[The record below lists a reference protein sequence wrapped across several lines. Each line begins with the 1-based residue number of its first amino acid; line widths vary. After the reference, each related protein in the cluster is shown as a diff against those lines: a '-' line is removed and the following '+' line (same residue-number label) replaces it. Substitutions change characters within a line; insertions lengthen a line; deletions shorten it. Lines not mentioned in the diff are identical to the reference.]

1 MKIKKV
7 IFCLICC
14 SAILSCQTAGK
25 VQKYKSAITKPT
37 ISSNTDQNKKNQA
50 KKNRADQSKSKDA
63 TFVYSPA
70 VPIEKNKTA
79 KSSSKNLTPGHLS
92 LELDEVRI
100 GQAIKIIL
108 GDLLKQ
114 TYVLPPNIK
123 GRVTLKTARPLTK
136 EQMYAMLQSVLKL
149 NNLSL
154 RMSGD
159 LLEIIPIPMI
169 GNSVKQFTR
178 AQDLRGH
185 VIEAIPLRHISVKQ
199 MTKLITPLIS
209 NTMSIPP
216 SNANDVIL
224 IAGTAEDRKT
234 ARKAITFLD
243 IDQMARQHIGLFKL
257 KNSAPKE
264 VISELKQI
272 FHPNGGSIVSFTGIK
287 RLNAILAIA
296 PSENYIQ
303 RAKTWVKRLDKTIN
317 ADQRRLFVY
326 FVKHGVAGD
335 LVKTLKGVF
344 AGNPNKQNSV
354 NQNTNQSSD
363 SISTNEDILSNELP
377 RFNSD
382 KKSNSI
388 LIWAT
393 GKEYELI
400 SEVLIKLDMMPS
412 QVLIEGTVLEVT
424 LKNDLRYGLKYLI
437 EAGEFQSIFTR
448 EGANV
453 SSTLPGFSASI
464 GGPNSTKVI
473 IDALS
478 ELTDVRVVSSPQLLV
493 MDGGTAR
500 LHVGDQVP
508 IVKRSSAT
516 TAADNDRI
524 INEIEYRNTGVTLD
538 VTPTVKASGI
548 VNLKISQA
556 VSDVITTSSSNIDS
570 PTIQQRQVTSS
581 ASLPSGTSVVLA
593 GLIREV
599 TNDSSSGLP
608 LLHNLPGLGFLFG
621 VKGDSSQRTELLII
635 ITPKIIK
642 RKSELELNTHKILK
656 KYKNLFDLREMN

>member
-25 VQKYKSAITKPT
+25 IQKYKSAITIPT

-50 KKNRADQSKSKDA
+50 KKSSADQSKSKEA
-63 TFVYSPA
+63 AFVYSPA
-70 VPIEKNKTA
+70 VPIEEDKTA
-79 KSSSKNLTPGHLS
+79 KSPSKNLKPGQLS

-100 GQAIKIIL
+100 DQAIKIIL

-149 NNLSL
+149 NSLSL

-169 GNSVKQFTR
+169 GNSVKQFTST
-178 AQDLRGH
+178 QDLRGH
-185 VIEAIPLRHISVKQ
+185 GIEAIPLRHISVKQ

-234 ARKAITFLD
+234 ARKAVTFLD

-264 VISELKQI
+264 VISELQQI

-303 RAKTWVKRLDKTIN
+303 RAKTWVERLDKTIN

-326 FVKHGVAGD
+326 FVKHGTAGD

-344 AGNPNKQNSV
+344 ARNPNKQNSI
-354 NQNTNQSSD
+354 NQNSE
-363 SISTNEDILSNELP
+363 SISNNEDVLTNDLP

-453 SSTLPGFSASI
+453 SSTLPGFSASV

-478 ELTDVRVVSSPQLLV
+478 ELTDVRVGSSPQLLV

-621 VKGDSSQRTELLII
+621 VTGDSSQRTELLII

>member
-25 VQKYKSAITKPT
+25 IQKYKSAITIPT

-50 KKNRADQSKSKDA
+50 KKSSADQSKSKEA
-63 TFVYSPA
+63 AFVYSPA
-70 VPIEKNKTA
+70 VPIEEDKTA
-79 KSSSKNLTPGHLS
+79 KSPSKNLIPGQLS

-100 GQAIKIIL
+100 DQAIKIIL

-169 GNSVKQFTR
+169 GKSVKQFAS

-185 VIEAIPLRHISVKQ
+185 GIEAIPLRHISVKQ

-216 SNANDVIL
+216 SNANNVIL
-224 IAGTAEDRKT
+224 IDETAEDRKT
-234 ARKAITFLD
+234 ARKAVAFLD

-264 VISELKQI
+264 VISELQQI

-303 RAKTWVKRLDKTIN
+303 RAKTWVERLDKTIN

-326 FVKHGVAGD
+326 FVKHGAAGD

-344 AGNPNKQNSV
+344 ARSPIKQNSID
-354 NQNTNQSSD
+354 QNSE
-363 SISTNEDILSNELP
+363 SISTNEDISTNDLP

-393 GKEYELI
+393 GKEYEII

-448 EGANV
+448 EGTNV
-453 SSTLPGFSASI
+453 SSTLPGFSASV

-516 TAADNDRI
+516 TAGDNDRI

-608 LLHNLPGLGFLFG
+608 FLHNLPGLGFLFG
-621 VKGDSSQRTELLII
+621 VTGDSSQRTELLII

>member
-1 MKIKKV
+1 MKFKRV
-7 IFCLICC
+7 IFCFVCC
-14 SAILSCQTAGK
+14 LTILSCQSVSKAP
-25 VQKYKSAITKPT
+25 KYKNAITKPT
-37 ISSNTDQNKKNQA
+37 ILATKEQNKKAPAN
-50 KKNRADQSKSKDA
+50 KDRVDHSNSKDA
-63 TFVYSPA
+63 NLVFSPA
-70 VPIEKNKTA
+70 QPIKENKVVNPR
-79 KSSSKNLTPGHLS
+79 SKEFKKGQLS
-92 LELDEVRI
+92 LELKDVRI
-100 GQAIKIIL
+100 DQALKIIL

-114 TYVLPPNIK
+114 SYVLPPNIK
-123 GRVTLKTARPLTK
+123 GRVTLKTASPLTQD
-136 EQMYAMLQSVLKL
+136 QMYAMLQSLLKL

-154 RMSGD
+154 RKNNEVI
-159 LLEIIPIPMI
+159 EIIPIPMI
-169 GNSVKQFTR
+169 KGSVTQFSEDGS
-178 AQDLRGH
+178 AAGYG
-185 VIEAIPLRHISVKQ
+185 IEAIPLRHISAKK
-199 MTKLITPLIS
+199 MAKLLAPLIS
-209 NTMSIPP
+209 KTISIPP

-224 IAGTAEDRKT
+224 ITGMSEGRKKL
-234 ARKAITFLD
+234 RKAINLLD
-243 IDQMARQHIGLFKL
+243 IDQMSKQHIGLFKL
-257 KNSAPKE
+257 INSNPKE
-264 VISELKQI
+264 VILELNQI
-272 FHPNGGSIVSFTGIK
+272 FQPDGGSIVSFISID

-296 PSENYIQ
+296 PTENYIERTQ
-303 RAKTWVKRLDKTIN
+303 TWVRRLDKTIN

-326 FVKHGVAGD
+326 FVNNGLADD

-344 AGNPNKQNSV
+344 AADPSSQNPNERNSNQNSETISSSE
-354 NQNTNQSSD
+354 NTLTGRS
-363 SISTNEDILSNELP
+363 P

-382 KKSNSI
+382 KRSNSI

-400 SEVLIKLDMMPS
+400 SEVLNKLDMMPS

-424 LKNDLRYGLKYLI
+424 LKNNLRYGLKYLI

-448 EGANV
+448 TG
-453 SSTLPGFSASI
+453 STISPNLPGFSASV

-516 TAADNDRI
+516 TAVDNDRI

-538 VTPTVKASGI
+538 VSPTIKASGL
-548 VNLKISQA
+548 VNLKISQE
-556 VSDVITTSSSNIDS
+556 VSDVIMTSSSNIDS
-570 PTIQQRQVTSS
+570 PTIQQRQVTSD

-599 TNDSSSGLP
+599 SNDSSSGIP
-608 LLHNLPGLGFLFG
+608 LLHNIPGLGFLFG
-621 VKGDSSQRTELLII
+621 IKGDSSQRTELLII

-642 RKSELELNTHKILK
+642 RQSELKTNTDRILK
-656 KYKNLFDLREMN
+656 KYQSLFDSREIN

>member
-7 IFCLICC
+7 IICLICC

-37 ISSNTDQNKKNQA
+37 ISSNTDQNKKNPP
-50 KKNRADQSKSKDA
+50 KKSSADQSKSKEA

-70 VPIEKNKTA
+70 VPIEEDKTA
-79 KSSSKNLTPGHLS
+79 KSPSKNLKPGQLS

-100 GQAIKIIL
+100 DQAIKIIL

-149 NNLSL
+149 NNLSM

-169 GNSVKQFTR
+169 GNSVKQFTS

-185 VIEAIPLRHISVKQ
+185 GIEAIPLRHISVKQ

-234 ARKAITFLD
+234 ARKAVTFLD

-264 VISELKQI
+264 VILELQQI

-303 RAKTWVKRLDKTIN
+303 RAKTWVERLDKTIN

-326 FVKHGVAGD
+326 FVKHGAAGD

-344 AGNPNKQNSV
+344 ARNPIKQNSID
-354 NQNTNQSSD
+354 QNSE
-363 SISTNEDILSNELP
+363 SISTKEDISTNDLP

-448 EGANV
+448 EGTNV
-453 SSTLPGFSASI
+453 SSTLPGFSASV

-621 VKGDSSQRTELLII
+621 VTGDSSQRTELLII

-642 RKSELELNTHKILK
+642 QKSELELNTHKILK